1 MEYEVIVTGD
11 EKSSSDAVRGLVYV
25 ACHTIAEVLDKSLTK
40 ISETYGHSKEE
51 LAAVLRD
58 DLQLKEV
65 LEFRLKFKVHKEAE
79 QKQTEEQQ
87 QKPEEK
93 KTKKGKRV
101 VIKKEQASPQP
112 SDELLKSP

>member
-11 EKSSSDAVRGLVYV
+11 EKSGSDNLRGLIYI

-51 LAAVLRD
+51 LAALLRD

-65 LEFRLKFKVHKEAE
+65 LEYRLKFKEKKEE
-79 QKQTEEQQ
+79 QQPIQQ

-101 VIKKEQASPQP
+101 VIKKQEASPQP
-112 SDELLKSP
+112 SDESSKSP